1 MEAEVLKVVTSQG
14 AWAALFV
21 LLLFYILREN
31 SRREMNYQ
39 NIIQSLADNLDIV
52 NDIQDEVAS
61 IKESV
66 EALQKT
72 TKTN

>member
-14 AWAALFV
+14 AWAVLFV